1 MSDALLT
8 LRSRW
13 RQKAR
18 LFREHGH
25 EATALAYEACSNEL
39 EAALNDDTDELLNL
53 QEAAQESGYSADHL
67 GRLVR
72 EGKIPNAGRRNAP
85 RVRKRDLPRRPDA
98 SVSRPSDRP
107 VRPSAGISRTKDV
120 SFERIA
126 REALVSKRR

>member
-1 MSDALLT
+1 MTDTLLT
-8 LRSRW
+8 LHTRW

-25 EATALAYEACSNEL
+25 EATARAYEACSKEL
-39 EAALNDDTDELLNL
+39 ETALQDNEDDLLNL
-53 QEAAQESGYSADHL
+53 QEAARESGYSADHL
-67 GRLVR
+67 GRLIR

-85 RVRKRDLPRRPDA
+85 RIRRSDLPRRPETA
-98 SVSRPSDRP
+98 VSRPNDRP
-107 VRPSAGISRTKDV
+107 VRPSAGISRTRAL